1 MNNPDKKCSC
11 CGSSIKENA
20 KEEFWTLGQEGWP
33 LFKGHICDVCHE
45 EWEPQIRS
53 ARMVQA

>member
-1 MNNPDKKCSC
+1 MSDKKCSC

-20 KEEFWTLGQEGWP
+20 KEDFWTLGQEGWP

-45 EWEPQIRS
+45 EWEPRIRS
-53 ARMVQA
+53 ARMVRA